1 MMEQRGEPGDS
12 QRTAGTCECLG
23 KMGLCSQ
30 VGPDFQV
37 RNTWALG
44 RVLAQRS
51 EVYLEV
57 VS

>member
-1 MMEQRGEPGDS
+1 MMEQGGEPEYS
-12 QRTAGTCECLG
+12 QRTAGTCECRR

-37 RNTWALG
+37 RNTWASG